1 MRHKIHPYLLF
12 VLLAALCLCLSGC
25 EDEDERVR
33 QALIDMGYMAP
44 TATPEPTAAPPPT
57 PEIFPAT
64 PVPGEGLQVVPE
76 FPGDAEHLSPAPDE
90 VLQDIRD
97 RLEEL
102 EQSSGHGEALQDIR
116 DRLEELEQSGG
127 HGEALQDIRDRLEQ
141 MREQLPSGDGAIHWP
156 EDSGQDKLLTPTN
169 MD

>member
-44 TATPEPTAAPPPT
+44 TATPEPTAAPTPA

-116 DRLEELEQSGG
+116 DRLE
-127 HGEALQDIRDRLEQ
+127 H